1 LSLTLWQKLLKLSP
15 MRRLALALVAAIIL
29 ESVGGCATVTDNPD
43 GYIICDDTVTPD
55 CGDDVTIEVEE

>member
-1 LSLTLWQKLLKLSP
+1 